1 MICRYKYAHNS
12 GYMLYILDIVVI
24 NLVSVYV
31 VANYML
37 ALYIMQVDNGIVIM
51 SRNITAPLQ

>member
-1 MICRYKYAHNS
+1 
-12 GYMLYILDIVVI
+12 MLYILDIVVI